1 MLKKLKKNNLNPT
14 PNSLTPAMQRLP
26 YSNHSY
32 HTPADAS
39 SFFGRLFPSFSF
51 YASFLANIYF
61 SSRKAKRGEYDDK
74 AWRLSSYRVLQALE
88 RTGLQVS
95 ISGIEHLQALES
107 PCVIVGN
114 HVSMM
119 DTVVLPAIIV
129 QEMPMTFII
138 KESLME
144 YPVFKHV
151 MRSRNPIALS
161 RTNAREDLKKVFSE
175 GMQRLKEGISVSV
188 FPQTTRGTNFDPKQF
203 NTIGVKLAQ
212 KAGVPVLPLALKTDA
227 WTNGKLIKDLG
238 RIQPEI
244 SAHFAFDAPLTVD
257 GKGKEAHQKVID
269 FISGKLKSW
278 Q

>member
-1 MLKKLKKNNLNPT
+1 
-14 PNSLTPAMQRLP
+14 MQRLP

-32 HTPADAS
+32 QTPADAS
-39 SFFGRLFPSFSF
+39 NFFCRLFPSFSF
-51 YASFLANIYF
+51 YTSFLANVYS
-61 SSRKAKRGEYDDK
+61 SSRKAKNGKYDDE
-74 AWRLSSYRVLQALE
+74 AWRLSSYKVLQALE

-95 ISGIEHLQALES
+95 ISGVEHLQALQS

-119 DTVVLPAIIV
+119 DTVVLPAIIA
-129 QEMPMTFII
+129 QEIAMTFII
-138 KESLME
+138 KESLMD

-175 GMQRLKEGISVSV
+175 GKKRLEQGISVSV
-188 FPQTTRGTNFDPKQF
+188 FPQTTRGTEFNPKQF
-203 NTIGVKLAQ
+203 NSIGVKLAQ

-238 RIQPEI
+238 RIHPEI
-244 SAHFAFDAPLTVD
+244 KAHFAFDAPLMVQ
-257 GKGKEAHQKVID
+257 GKGKEEQQQVID
-269 FISGKLKSW
+269 FISRKLKEW

>member
-1 MLKKLKKNNLNPT
+1 
-14 PNSLTPAMQRLP
+14 MQRLS

-32 HTPADAS
+32 HTPPDAS

-51 YASFLANIYF
+51 YTSFLATIYF
-61 SSRKAKRGEYDDK
+61 SSRKAKRGEYDK
-74 AWRLSSYRVLQALE
+74 EAWRLSSYKVLQALE

-95 ISGIEHLQALES
+95 ISGVEHLQALES

-119 DTVVLPAIIV
+119 DTVVLPAIV
-129 QEMPMTFII
+129 TQERAMTFII
-138 KESLME
+138 KESLMD

-161 RTNAREDLKKVFSE
+161 RSNAREDLKKVFSE
-175 GMQRLKEGISVSV
+175 GIKRLKQGISISV
-188 FPQTTRGTNFDPKQF
+188 FPQTTRGTEFNPKQF
-203 NTIGVKLAQ
+203 NSIGVKLAQ

-227 WTNGKLIKDLG
+227 WTNGKFIKDLG
-238 RIQPEI
+238 RIHPEI
-244 SAHFAFDAPLTVD
+244 KAHFAFDAPLTVQ
-257 GKGKEAHQKVID
+257 GKGKEEQRKVID
-269 FISGKLKSW
+269 FISRKLREW